1 MWFDWKLLSK
11 ESLHEIIYKVG
22 LDWWTER
29 QKTNKKSKE
38 THDEQKLY
46 VIGLKL
52 WNKMDDNTKAE
63 WISNKLDKDSYSK
76 YESEYRNA
84 LSNQDDSNEPV
95 DGGRKRRITKKK
107 LNRKRKMTRSKRR

>member
-52 WNKMDDNTKAE
+52 WNKMDDYTKAE

-84 LSNQDDSNEPV
+84 LSNERV
-95 DGGRKRRITKKK
+95 DGGKKRRITKKK
-107 LNRKRKMTRSKRR
+107 INRKRKMTRSKRR